1 MPGTDLHLLSVAEA
15 SGEIAAG
22 RLSPV
27 ELTQAYLDRIDALEP
42 RINAYITVTGDLA
55 MERARQ
61 AEAEIA
67 AGQNRGPLHGVPIAL
82 KDLYDTAGIP
92 TTGGSKILSERV
104 PEEDCPATA
113 RLGEAGAVLLGKLN
127 MHEFAFGITNNNLHY
142 GPARNPWNTEC
153 VTGGSSGGSGAAM
166 AAGLCAATLG
176 SDTGGSIRIP
186 AAFCGIVGLK
196 PTYGRVSKRGV
207 LPLSA
212 SLDTVGPMTRSV
224 ADAAIVLQAIAGYDA
239 LDANSVDASV
249 PDYLSEMAAGARGL
263 RVGVVRGDYRLP
275 MDDELERSVAAAF
288 AQLASLGAAL
298 VDPVELPLLRE
309 ALPHNFTIIS
319 SEAAAYHLQWLDER
333 PGDYGADVF
342 GRLSGGRN
350 NSATDYI
357 IAREAQARIRG
368 QLLEAMAGFDVLA
381 LPMLPLT
388 APPIGQDAVTVGGA
402 AMDLRTAVTWYTQPF
417 NLTGFPAISVPCG
430 FTSAG
435 MPIGFQL
442 VAKPFEEGTLLRLA
456 HAYEQSTDWHTR
468 APAL

>member
-1 MPGTDLHLLSVAEA
+1 MPGTDLHLLSVAQA
-15 SGEIAAG
+15 SAEIAAG

-27 ELTQAYLDRIDALEP
+27 ELTQAYLDRIDAVEP
-42 RINAYITVTGDLA
+42 RVNAYITVTGDLA

-67 AGQNRGPLHGVPIAL
+67 AGRNRGPLHGVPIAL

-92 TTGGSKILSERV
+92 TTGGSKILAENV
-104 PEEDCPATA
+104 PDQDCPAA
-113 RLGEAGAVLLGKLN
+113 AALAEAGAVLLGKLN
-127 MHEFAFGITNNNLHY
+127 MHEFAFGITNNNPHY
-142 GPARNPWNTEC
+142 GPARNPWNPDC

-166 AAGLCAATLG
+166 AAGLCTATLG

-212 SLDTVGPMTRSV
+212 SLDTAGPMTRSV
-224 ADAAIVLQAIAGYDA
+224 ADAAIMLQAIAGYDA
-239 LDANSVDASV
+239 LDSNCVDAPV
-249 PDYLSEMAAGARGL
+249 PDYLGAMAAGAGGL

-275 MDDELERSVAAAF
+275 MDDELERAVEAAF
-288 AQLASLGAAL
+288 AHLGGLGATL
-298 VDPVELPLLRE
+298 VDPVELPVLRE

-319 SEAAAYHLQWLDER
+319 SEAAAYHLQWLDDR

-342 GRLSGGRN
+342 GRLSGGRGN
-350 NSATDYI
+350 AATDYI
-357 IAREAQARIRG
+357 AAREAQARIRG
-368 QLLEAMAGFDVLA
+368 QLLAAMAGLDALA

-435 MPIGFQL
+435 MPVAFQL
-442 VAKPFEEGTLLRLA
+442 VAKPFAEGALLRLA
-456 HAYEQSTDWHTR
+456 HAYEQSTEWHTR
-468 APAL
+468 TPAL

>member
-1 MPGTDLHLLSVAEA
+1 MPGTELYLFSVAEA
-15 SGEIAAG
+15 SEEIAAG

-27 ELTQAYLDRIDALEP
+27 ELTQAYLERIEALEP
-42 RINAYITVTGDLA
+42 RVNAYITVTGELA

-67 AGQNRGPLHGVPIAL
+67 AGQNRGPLHGIPIAL

-92 TTGGSKILSERV
+92 TTGGSKILAENV
-104 PEEDCPATA
+104 PDEDCPAA
-113 RLGEAGAVLLGKLN
+113 AKLAEAGAVLLGKLN
-127 MHEFAFGITNNNLHY
+127 MHEFAFGITNNNAHY
-142 GPARNPWNTEC
+142 GPARNPWNTDC

-196 PTYGRVSKRGV
+196 PTYGRVSKRKV
-207 LPLSA
+207 LPLST

-224 ADAAIVLQAIAGYDA
+224 ADAAVVLQAIAGYDA
-239 LDANSVDASV
+239 LDPNSVDAPV
-249 PDYLSEMAAGARGL
+249 PNFLDAMAGGASGL
-263 RVGVVRGDYRLP
+263 RIGVVRGDYRLP
-275 MDDELERSVAAAF
+275 MDDELESAIEAAF
-288 AQLASLGAAL
+288 AHLGSLGATL
-298 VDPVELPLLRE
+298 VDPVDLPLLRE
-309 ALPHNFTIIS
+309 ALPHNFVIIS
-319 SEAAAYHLQWLDER
+319 SEAAAFHRQWLDER
-333 PGDYGADVF
+333 PGDYGEDVF

-350 NSATDYI
+350 NAATDYI

-368 QLLEAMAGFDVLA
+368 QLLAAMADFDALA

-388 APPIGQDAVTVGGA
+388 APPIGQDRVSVGGA
-402 AMDLRTAVTWYTQPF
+402 EMDLRTAVTWYTQPF

-442 VAKPFEEGTLLRLA
+442 VGKPFAEGTLLRLA
-456 HAYEQSTDWHTR
+456 HAYEQSTDWHTLT
-468 APAL
+468 PAL

>member
-1 MPGTDLHLLSVAEA
+1 MPGTDLHLLSIAEA
-15 SGEIAAG
+15 SAEIAEK

-27 ELTQAYLDRIDALEP
+27 ELTQAYLARIEAVQP

-67 AGQNRGPLHGVPIAL
+67 AGRNRGPLHGIPIAL
-82 KDLYDTAGIP
+82 KDLYETAGIP
-92 TTGGSKILSERV
+92 TTGGSKILAEYV
-104 PEEDCPATA
+104 PDEDCPAA
-113 RLGEAGAVLLGKLN
+113 ASLSEAGAVLLGKLN

-142 GPARNPWNTEC
+142 GPARNPWNTDC

-212 SLDTVGPMTRSV
+212 SLDTVGPMTRTV
-224 ADAAIVLQAIAGYDA
+224 ADAGIVLQAIAGYDA
-239 LDANSVDASV
+239 FDPNSADAPV
-249 PDYLSEMAAGARGL
+249 PDYLAEIAAGASGL

-275 MDDELERSVAAAF
+275 MDAELEGAVEAAF
-288 AQLASLGAAL
+288 THLGALGATII
-298 VDPVELPLLRE
+298 DPVELPILRE

-319 SEAAAYHLQWLDER
+319 SEAAAFHLQWLDGR
-333 PGDYGADVF
+333 PGDYGEDVF

-357 IAREAQARIRG
+357 LAREAQSRIRG
-368 QLLEAMAGFDVLA
+368 QLREAMAGLDALA

-388 APPIGQDAVTVGGA
+388 AAPIGQERVSVGGA
-402 AMDLRTAVTWYTQPF
+402 EMDLRTSVTWYTQPF
-417 NLTGFPAISVPCG
+417 NLTGFPAISMPCG

-456 HAYEQSTDWHTR
+456 HAYELSTEWHTR
-468 APAL
+468 TPAL

>member
-15 SGEIAAG
+15 GAEIAAK

-27 ELTQAYLDRIDALEP
+27 ELTQAYLSRIEAVEP
-42 RINAYITVTGDLA
+42 RVNAYITVTGDLA

-67 AGQNRGPLHGVPIAL
+67 AGRNRGRLHGIPIGL
-82 KDLYDTAGIP
+82 KDLYETAGIP
-92 TTGGSKILSERV
+92 TTGGSKILAEYV
-104 PEEDCPATA
+104 PDEDCPAA
-113 RLGEAGAVLLGKLN
+113 ASLSEAGAVLLGKLN

-142 GPARNPWNTEC
+142 GPARNPWNTDC

-166 AAGLCAATLG
+166 AASLCAATLG

-212 SLDTVGPMTRSV
+212 SLDTVGPMTRTV
-224 ADAAIVLQAIAGYDA
+224 ADAAIILQAIAGSDA
-239 LDANSVDASV
+239 LDPNSVDAPV
-249 PDYLSEMAAGARGL
+249 PDYLAEMAAGANGL

-275 MDDELERSVAAAF
+275 MDAELEQAVEAAF
-288 AQLASLGAAL
+288 AHLGALGATII
-298 VDPVELPLLRE
+298 DPVELPLLRE

-319 SEAAAYHLQWLDER
+319 SEAAAFHLQWLDDR
-333 PGDYGADVF
+333 PGDYGEDVF

-350 NSATDYI
+350 NAATDYI
-357 IAREAQARIRG
+357 LAREAQARIRG
-368 QLLEAMAGFDVLA
+368 QLREAMSGIDALA

-388 APPIGQDAVTVGGA
+388 APPIGQDRVTVGGEE
-402 AMDLRTAVTWYTQPF
+402 MDLRTSVTWYTQPF

-442 VAKPFEEGTLLRLA
+442 VAKPFAEGTLLRLA
-456 HAYEQSTDWHTR
+456 HAYEQSTEWHTR
-468 APAL
+468 TPVV

>member
-1 MPGTDLHLLSVAEA
+1 MAGTELHLLSVAEA

-27 ELTQAYLDRIDALEP
+27 ELTRAYLDRIEAVEP

-55 MERARQ
+55 IERARQ

-67 AGQNRGPLHGVPIAL
+67 SGRNRGPLHGIPIAL
-82 KDLYDTAGIP
+82 KDLYETAGVP
-92 TTGGSKILSERV
+92 TTGGSKILAENV
-104 PEEDCPATA
+104 PDEDCPAA
-113 RLGEAGAVLLGKLN
+113 AKLAEAGAVLLGKLN
-127 MHEFAFGITNNNLHY
+127 MHEFAFGITNNNAHY
-142 GPARNPWNTEC
+142 GPARNPWNTDC

-207 LPLSA
+207 LPLST

-224 ADAAIVLQAIAGYDA
+224 ADAALVLQAIAGYDA
-239 LDANSVDASV
+239 LDPNSVDAPV
-249 PDYLSEMAAGARGL
+249 PNFLDTMDGGAAGL

-275 MDDELERSVAAAF
+275 MDDELEAAVEAAF
-288 AQLASLGAAL
+288 AQLGSLGATL
-298 VDPVELPLLRE
+298 VDPLELPVLRE
-309 ALPHNFTIIS
+309 ALPYNFVIIS
-319 SEAAAYHLQWLDER
+319 SEAAAYHREWLDER
-333 PGDYGADVF
+333 PGDYGEDVF

-350 NSATDYI
+350 NTATDYI
-357 IAREAQARIRG
+357 AAREAQSRIRG
-368 QLLEAMAGFDVLA
+368 QLEEAMSNYDALA

-442 VAKPFEEGTLLRLA
+442 VGKPFSEGTLLRVA
-456 HAYEQSTDWHTR
+456 HAYEQSTDWR
-468 APAL
+468 KQAPAL

>member
-1 MPGTDLHLLSVAEA
+1 MPDTELHLLSVSEA
-15 SGEIAAG
+15 SAEIAAG

-27 ELTQAYLDRIDALEP
+27 ELTQAYLDRIGALDS
-42 RINAYITVTGDLA
+42 RVNSYITVTGDLA

-67 AGQNRGPLHGVPIAL
+67 AGQNRGPLHGIPIAL
-82 KDLYDTAGIP
+82 KDLYNTAGIP
-92 TTGGSKILSERV
+92 TTGGSKILAEHV
-104 PEEDCPATA
+104 PDEDCPAA
-113 RLGEAGAVLLGKLN
+113 AKLGEAGAVLLGKLN
-127 MHEFAFGITNNNLHY
+127 MHEFAFGITNNNQHY
-142 GPARNPWNTEC
+142 GPARNPWNTDC

-166 AAGLCAATLG
+166 AASLCAATLG

-196 PTYGRVSKRGV
+196 PTYGRVSKRDV
-207 LPLSA
+207 LPLST

-239 LDANSVDASV
+239 LDPNCVDA
-249 PDYLSEMAAGARGL
+249 PIPNYLSEMAAGANGL

-275 MDDELERSVAAAF
+275 MDDELERAVEAAF
-288 AQLASLGAAL
+288 VQLGGLGATL

-319 SEAAAYHLQWLDER
+319 SEAAAFHLQWLDER
-333 PGDYGADVF
+333 PGDYGQDVF

-368 QLLEAMAGFDVLA
+368 QLLEAMAGFDALA
-381 LPMLPLT
+381 MPMLPLT
-388 APPIGQDAVTVGGA
+388 APPIGQEAVTVGGA

-456 HAYEQSTDWHTR
+456 HAYEQSTEWHTR

>member
-1 MPGTDLHLLSVAEA
+1 MPGTDLHLLSVSEA
-15 SGEIAAG
+15 SAEIAAG

-67 AGQNRGPLHGVPIAL
+67 AGRNRGPLHGIPIAL

-104 PEEDCPATA
+104 PEEDCPAAA

-142 GPARNPWNTEC
+142 GPARNPWNTDC

-275 MDDELERSVAAAF
+275 MDDEMERSVEAAF

-368 QLLEAMAGFDVLA
+368 QLLEAMAGFDALA

-402 AMDLRTAVTWYTQPF
+402 QMDLRTAVTWYTQPF

-456 HAYEQSTDWHTR
+456 HAYEQSTEWHTR

>member
-27 ELTQAYLDRIDALEP
+27 ELTQAYLNRIEALEP

-67 AGQNRGPLHGVPIAL
+67 AGQRRGPLHGIPIAL

-92 TTGGSKILSERV
+92 TTGGSKILAENV
-104 PEEDCPATA
+104 PDEDCPAA
-113 RLGEAGAVLLGKLN
+113 AKLGEAGAVLLGKLN
-127 MHEFAFGITNNNLHY
+127 MHEFAFGITNVNPHY

-153 VTGGSSGGSGAAM
+153 VTGGSSGGSGAAT
-166 AAGLCAATLG
+166 AAGLCAASLG

-212 SLDTVGPMTRSV
+212 SLDHAGPMTRTV
-224 ADAAIVLQAIAGYDA
+224 ADAAIVLQAIAGHDA
-239 LDANSVDASV
+239 LDPNSVDAPV
-249 PDYLSEMAAGARGL
+249 PDYLGEMAVGAGGL
-263 RVGVVRGDYRLP
+263 RVGVVRGDYRLR
-275 MDDELERSVAAAF
+275 MDDDLERAVEAAIA
-288 AQLASLGAAL
+288 ALGGLGATL
-298 VDPVELPLLRE
+298 VDPLELPVLSE
-309 ALPHNFTIIS
+309 SLPHNFVIIS
-319 SEAAAYHLQWLDER
+319 SEAAAYHVPWLDDR
-333 PGDYGADVF
+333 PGDYGEDVY

-350 NSATDYI
+350 NAATDYI
-357 IAREAQARIRG
+357 AARETQSRVRAA
-368 QLLEAMAGFDVLA
+368 LLAAMADFDALA
-381 LPMLPLT
+381 LPMLPLA
-388 APPIGQDAVTVGGA
+388 APPIGQDRVSVGGA
-402 AMDLRTAVTWYTQPF
+402 QMDLRTAVTWYTQPF
-417 NLTGFPAISVPCG
+417 NFTGFPAISVPCG

-442 VAKPFEEGTLLRLA
+442 VAKPFAEGTLLRLA
-456 HAYEQSTDWHTR
+456 HAYEQSTDWHRR